1 MHKVRESTNLDN
13 DSFKDAHNIHNVSV
27 ATVQSSYCLPK
38 QYCRLAKG
46 MKRDSFRIDCIFSIR
61 DQLTFFFFWVVVVL
75 GNKRASLSFQRDKEK
90 RINQIEKSLI
100 ELITKSCCREN
111 EDKASTHTANQGM
124 KSLSSFRL
132 VCFALSFF
140 NVEKDRRVSQ
150 SRSRSILSLN
160 AFVGKEGSGLAS
172 PFKKRLRKRSSD
184 AFLSLVLVA
193 TPFYVVVVVLPL
205 GNIKATG
212 RAFRHFQLTG
222 YLVLVKGKTYYAQP
236 VVQGIGFCLP

>member
-1 MHKVRESTNLDN
+1 M
-13 DSFKDAHNIHNVSV
+13 
-27 ATVQSSYCLPK
+27 
-38 QYCRLAKG
+38 
-46 MKRDSFRIDCIFSIR
+46 
-61 DQLTFFFFWVVVVL
+61 TFFFFLCCCCVWIQTGIIDIL
-75 GNKRASLSFQRDKEK
+75 ERQKEK
-90 RINQIEKSLI
+90 DQPHRRSLI

-111 EDKASTHTANQGM
+111 EDKASTLTANQGM
-124 KSLSSFRL
+124 KSLSSFRF

-193 TPFYVVVVVLPL
+193 TPVYVVVVVLPL

-212 RAFRHFQLTG
+212 RAFRHF
-222 YLVLVKGKTYYAQP
+222 
-236 VVQGIGFCLP
+236 